1 MRNQKHYGIKSITIN
16 GTTVNTVNI
25 RVNNTPFNAKALAHL
40 RGLDVNL
47 IINPTVVINRKTN
60 RISERIE
67 ICYTGM
73 NYAYDSLIIKAIGQA
88 LKAIKLNNIDEQ
100 YNWCD
105 YKPTKADCWDGDE
118 SFNFLQ

>member
-1 MRNQKHYGIKSITIN
+1 MKNQKHFGIKSITIN
-16 GTTVNTVNI
+16 GIAINTVNI
-25 RVNNTPFNAKALAHL
+25 RVNNTAFNAKALADL
-40 RGLDVNL
+40 RNLDVNL
-47 IINPTVVINRKTN
+47 IINPIVVINKKTN

-105 YKPTKADCWDGDE
+105 YKPTEADCWDGDE
-118 SFNFLQ
+118 SDKVLQ

>member
-1 MRNQKHYGIKSITIN
+1 MKNQKHFGIKSITIN
-16 GTTVNTVNI
+16 GTSINTVNV
-25 RVNNTPFNAKALAHL
+25 RVNNTPFNAKELAHL
-40 RGLDVNL
+40 QGLDVNL
-47 IINPTVVINRKTN
+47 ITNSTLAINRKTGKV
-60 RISERIE
+60 SERIE

-105 YKPTKADCWDGDE
+105 YKPTEVDCWDGDE
-118 SFNFLQ
+118 SGKILQ